1 MTVYDEYVKNKGGDG
16 ETSAGAEGVTAKSAE
31 EKKEPEVKEEK
42 A

>member
-16 ETSAGAEGVTAKSAE
+16 DGPSEGARKTE
-31 EKKEPEVKEEK
+31 EPKKESEASDEK